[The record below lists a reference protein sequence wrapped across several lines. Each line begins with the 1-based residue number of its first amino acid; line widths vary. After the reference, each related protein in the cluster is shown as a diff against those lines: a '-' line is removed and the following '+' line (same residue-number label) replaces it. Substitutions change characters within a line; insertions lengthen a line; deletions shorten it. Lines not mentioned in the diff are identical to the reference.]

1 MNPMTATQSGK
12 SPGLEVAI
20 PSDAER
26 RQNAYSWYIV
36 AVLFAV
42 SVLGYVDRVILS
54 FLVEP
59 IKAALS
65 LSDKQVGLVVGTAF
79 ALLYVFGGVFLGKLL
94 DGKRRVAI
102 LAACIV
108 VWSFGTLL
116 SGLASGFALLFFAR
130 MLVGVGEA
138 GLNPAAVSII
148 SDRFA
153 PDRVQRPLGLF
164 TTGLYVGGGMA
175 MIGGGALL
183 AALAARP
190 HFALPVIGQVEA
202 WRMTFAILSIPG
214 IVVALAVLL
223 TIREKR
229 TEPAVDAAAAAAAPE
244 AAPAGA
250 LAFAR
255 ANARLI
261 TLLAL
266 SIIAWSMNN
275 YGLLNW
281 YPAMLTRSLGM
292 TSQEVAWTYGP
303 SFLIGGIAGCLS
315 VAPVARMLRVRFG
328 AEMAPFALTMGC
340 MAILS
345 LTTLIGPLMPE
356 RTSAIV
362 FAFLNIFVSSMSV
375 TSVFILIVA
384 VAPPRLRGIFTGLY
398 MALVNLTGGAFGS
411 VIVGAITDNVVGTAH
426 LNWSLSIMSAVC
438 GPLAVVLMIGAIR
451 TFQRRGIAA
460 A

>member
-1 MNPMTATQSGK
+1 MNPITAAPTS
-12 SPGLEVAI
+12 SIPGIVIAT
-20 PSDAER
+20 PPAAER

-36 AVLFAV
+36 SILFAV

-79 ALLYVFGGVFLGKLL
+79 ALLYVFGGVFLGKVL
-94 DGKRRVAI
+94 DGRRRVAI

-116 SGLASGFALLFFAR
+116 SGLAGGFALLFFAR

-153 PDRVQRPLGLF
+153 PDRVQQPLGLF

-183 AALAARP
+183 AMLAARP

-202 WRMTFAILSIPG
+202 WRMIFVLLSIPG
-214 IVVALAVLL
+214 LVVALAVLL

-229 TEPAVDAAAAAAAPE
+229 AATTADAAAAPGAAP
-244 AAPAGA
+244 PGA

-266 SIIAWSMNN
+266 AIVTWSMNN

-292 TSQEVAWTYGP
+292 TSQEVAWSYGP
-303 SFLIGGIAGCLS
+303 AFLFGGVGGCLS
-315 VAPVARMLRVRFG
+315 VAPVARMLRARFG

-340 MAILS
+340 MIVLS
-345 LTTLIGPLMPE
+345 LTTLIGPLMSE
-356 RTSAIV
+356 RTMAIV

-384 VAPPRLRGIFTGLY
+384 VVPPRLRGIFTGLY

-426 LNWSLSIMSAVC
+426 LNWSLSIMSAIF
-438 GPLAVVLMIGAIR
+438 GPSAIILMIATIR
-451 TFQRRGIAA
+451 TFRRRGIIAA
-460 A
+460 